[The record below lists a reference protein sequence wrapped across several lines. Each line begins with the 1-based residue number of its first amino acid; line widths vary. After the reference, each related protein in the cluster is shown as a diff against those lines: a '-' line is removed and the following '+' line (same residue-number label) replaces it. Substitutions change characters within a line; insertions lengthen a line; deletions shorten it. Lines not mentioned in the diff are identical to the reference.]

1 MATAHRKI
9 SVQQFLAINFEPDSR
24 YELVDGV
31 IYAMAGGSP
40 AHNRVQGNIFAF
52 LRNALRGTS
61 CRPYGPDQAL
71 ATMAHTTRYPD
82 VTVYCGDPAHQ
93 EGNPDKLLSDP
104 RVVIEV
110 LSPSTRTIDEG
121 RKLEE
126 YQSLNSIVTVA
137 LVDPEAETVAV
148 FQRSERGRW
157 DDIPTSDS
165 GNIALPSLGTTIP
178 KAEIFARD

>member
-1 MATAHRKI
+1 MATAHRKV
-9 SVQQFLAINFEPDSR
+9 SVEEFLAINFEPDGTF
-24 YELVDGV
+24 ELVDGV
-31 IYAMAGGSP
+31 IYAMTGGSP

-52 LRNALRGTS
+52 LRGALRGTG

-71 ATMAHTTRYPD
+71 ATMAHTTRFPD
-82 VTVYCGDPAHQ
+82 IAIYCGDPAHH
-93 EGNPDKLLSDP
+93 EADKDRLLADP

-110 LSPSTRTIDEG
+110 LSPTTRAVDEG

-126 YQSLNSIVTVA
+126 YQSLASIVTVA

-157 DDIPTSDS
+157 DDILTSYS
-165 GNIALPSLGTTIP
+165 GDIELPSLGVVIP